1 MSNDELLNLNIINEF
16 TKFINYLQHLVDA
29 SKATGDTKTIT
40 ANTFRLRQ
48 TKNSL
53 QIIKKYSKKI
63 TLDNIADFAEL
74 PGIGKGTIDRI
85 KEIIK
90 TGKLKEIIAFIDTT
104 DENKELL
111 EELESIVGIGRAH
124 ALELIKDGITS
135 IDDLKMKID
144 NGEIKVNDKI
154 KLGIKYHNKFF
165 GNIPRKE
172 IDKIYKMI
180 TVIIK
185 KLNKQYKL
193 TDENKY
199 IFEICG
205 SYRREKD
212 TSGDIDILISQLGTT
227 EDNIND
233 INHLLIIVN
242 KLKENIKTN
251 DNKPLIV
258 DDMTDKHFVTKY
270 MGFAQYKNNPFRRID
285 IRFVPYDSYYSA
297 LLYFTGSAEL
307 NRKMRQIA
315 KSMKLKLSEYGLT
328 KEDGTRLPITS
339 EYDFFK
345 ILKIE
350 YLPPNLR

>member
-1 MSNDELLNLNIINEF
+1 MSNDESLNLNIINEF
-16 TKFINYLQHLVDA
+16 TKFINYLQHLVDD

-85 KEIIK
+85 TEIIK

-205 SYRREKD
+205 SYRREKE

-328 KEDGTRLPITS
+328 KENGTRLPITS

>member
-1 MSNDELLNLNIINEF
+1 MSDESLNLNIINEF
-16 TKFINYLQHLVDA
+16 TKFINYLQHLVDD

-85 KEIIK
+85 TEIIK

-212 TSGDIDILISQLGTT
+212 TSGDIDILISKLDTT

-285 IRFVPYDSYYSA
+285 IRFVSYDSYYSA

-350 YLPPNLR
+350 YLPPKLR

>member
-1 MSNDELLNLNIINEF
+1 MSDSELINLNIINEF

-29 SKATGDTKTIT
+29 SKSTGDTKTIT

-53 QIIKKYSKKI
+53 QIIKKYPKKI

-90 TGKLKEIIAFIDTT
+90 TGKLKEIIPFIDTT

-124 ALELIKDGITS
+124 ALELIKNGITS

-144 NGEIKVNDKI
+144 DGEIKVNDKI

-212 TSGDIDILISQLGTT
+212 TSGDIDILISKKN
-227 EDNIND
+227 DND
-233 INHLLIIVN
+233 IDNHLEMFVD
-242 KLKENIKTN
+242 KLKENKI
-251 DNKPLIV
+251 II
-258 DDMTDKHFVTKY
+258 DDITDKNIKKKY
-270 MGFAQYKNNPFRRID
+270 MGFAKYKNNPIRRID

-307 NRKMRQIA
+307 NKKMRRIA
-315 KSMKLKLSEYGLT
+315 KNKKLKLSEYGLY
-328 KEDGTRLPITS
+328 KSNGTQIEINS
-339 EYDFFK
+339 EYDIFK
-345 ILKIE
+345 ILEIP
-350 YLPPNLR
+350 YLEPKFR

>member
-1 MSNDELLNLNIINEF
+1 MSDDELNLNIINEF

-29 SKATGDTKTIT
+29 SKSTGDTKTIT

-53 QIIKKYSKKI
+53 QIIKKYQKKI

-90 TGKLKEIIAFIDTT
+90 TGKLKEIIPFIDTT

-124 ALELIKDGITS
+124 ALELIKNGITS

-144 NGEIKVNDKI
+144 DGEIKVNDKI
-154 KLGIKYHNKFF
+154 KLGIKYHGKFF

-180 TVIIK
+180 TVIIN

-199 IFEICG
+199 VFEICG
-205 SYRREKD
+205 SYRREKE

-227 EDNIND
+227 EDNINE

-242 KLKENIKTN
+242 KFKENIKTN

-328 KEDGTRLPITS
+328 KENGERLPITS

>member
-1 MSNDELLNLNIINEF
+1 MSDDELLNLNIINEF

-29 SKATGDTKTIT
+29 SKSTGDTKTIT

-85 KEIIK
+85 TEIIK

-111 EELESIVGIGRAH
+111 EELESIVGVGRAN

-172 IDKIYKMI
+172 IDKIYKII
-180 TVIIK
+180 TAIIK

-199 IFEICG
+199 VFEICG

-212 TSGDIDILISQLGTT
+212 TSGDIDILISKLNST
-227 EDNIND
+227 EANINN
-233 INHLLIIVN
+233 INHLLIIVD

-251 DNKPLIV
+251 NNKPLIV
-258 DDMTDKHFVTKY
+258 DDMTDKNFVTKY

-328 KEDGTRLPITS
+328 KEDGTRLEITS

-350 YLPPNLR
+350 YLPPKLR

>member
-1 MSNDELLNLNIINEF
+1 MSDDELLNINIINEF

-29 SKATGDTKTIT
+29 SKSTGDTKTIT

-53 QIIKKYSKKI
+53 QIIKKYPKKI

-85 KEIIK
+85 TEIIK

-135 IDDLKMKID
+135 IDDLKMKIN

-172 IDKIYKMI
+172 IDKIYKI
-180 TVIIK
+180 IIAIIK

-199 IFEICG
+199 VFEICG

-212 TSGDIDILISQLGTT
+212 TSGDIDILISKLNST
-227 EDNIND
+227 EANIND
-233 INHLLIIVN
+233 INHLLIIVD

-251 DNKPLIV
+251 NNKPLIV
-258 DDMTDKHFVTKY
+258 DDMTDKNFVTKY

-328 KEDGTRLPITS
+328 KEDGTRLEITS

-350 YLPPNLR
+350 YLPPKLR

>member
-29 SKATGDTKTIT
+29 SKTTGDTKTIT

-85 KEIIK
+85 TEIIK

-111 EELESIVGIGRAH
+111 EELESIVGIGHAN

-172 IDKIYKMI
+172 IDKIYKII
-180 TVIIK
+180 TAIIK

-199 IFEICG
+199 VFEICG

-212 TSGDIDILISQLGTT
+212 TSGDIDILISKLNST
-227 EDNIND
+227 EANINN
-233 INHLLIIVN
+233 INHLLIIVD

-251 DNKPLIV
+251 NNKPLIV
-258 DDMTDKHFVTKY
+258 DDMTDKNFVTKY

-328 KEDGTRLPITS
+328 KEDGTRLEITS

-350 YLPPNLR
+350 YLPPKLR

>member
-1 MSNDELLNLNIINEF
+1 MSDDELNLNIINEF

-29 SKATGDTKTIT
+29 SKSTGDTKTIT

-53 QIIKKYSKKI
+53 QIIKKYQKKI

-90 TGKLKEIIAFIDTT
+90 TGKLKEIIPFIDTT

-124 ALELIKDGITS
+124 ALELIKNGITS

-172 IDKIYKMI
+172 IDKIYKII
-180 TVIIK
+180 TAIIK

-199 IFEICG
+199 VFEICG

-212 TSGDIDILISQLGTT
+212 TSGDIDILISKLNST
-227 EDNIND
+227 EANINN
-233 INHLLIIVN
+233 INHLLIIVD

-251 DNKPLIV
+251 NNKPLIV
-258 DDMTDKHFVTKY
+258 DDMTDKNFVTKY

-328 KEDGTRLPITS
+328 KEDGTRLEITS

-350 YLPPNLR
+350 YLPPKLR